1 MTEEEQRA
9 WVQAA
14 QNGDESGFEKIF
26 RHYQVSLFNWAR
38 HLVGDADEAE
48 DVVQQAFI
56 KVFHALPKM
65 REPGAL
71 EYWLKRIVYNA
82 SMDTLRKRKRQAES
96 TLGDTVMRRYAATT
110 RGPEGDLLQGEEREM
125 VQEALKK
132 MNPRYRA
139 LILMREFDGMSYEEI
154 GETTG
159 EPLTTVR
166 VALFRARAQLRELLR
181 QVVEEVRYEP

>member
-1 MTEEEQRA
+1 MSEEEQRA
-9 WVQAA
+9 WVEAA
-14 QNGDESGFEKIF
+14 RRGDESGFENIF
-26 RHYQVSLFNWAR
+26 RHYQVALFNLAR

-71 EYWLKRIVYNA
+71 EYWLKRIVHNA
-82 SMDTLRKRKRQAES
+82 SMDALRKRKRQAES
-96 TLGDTVMRRYAATT
+96 PLGETVMRQRPVAG
-110 RGPEGDLLQGEEREM
+110 RGPEGDVLLGEGRQLLQK
-125 VQEALKK
+125 ALRK

-139 LILMREFDGMSYEEI
+139 LILMREFDGMSYDEI
-154 GETTG
+154 GAITG
-159 EPLTTVR
+159 QPLTTVR

-181 QVVEEVRYEP
+181 QVVEEVQYEP